1 MSYKKWSRII
11 GFLLCISLTLCFESM
26 VLQVNA
32 AEKQGGRI
40 INVVYDDSGSMVK
53 TDDGKT
59 IPRWSQAKY
68 SLEVFTAML
77 NENDKMNIWL
87 LVIG

>member
-40 INVVYDDSGSMVK
+40 INVVYDDS
-53 TDDGKT
+53 
-59 IPRWSQAKY
+59 
-68 SLEVFTAML
+68 
-77 NENDKMNIWL
+77 
-87 LVIG
+87 